1 MRAELVANGEERML
15 RERHVRGP
23 VGRQH
28 EQPHLVEAAG
38 QIVQHVDRDVRP
50 MQIVEEQ
57 DERAQLRRFQ
67 EERAELALHPLLRHG
82 RRVLAHARHGVLAGF
97 RVRHLHAPRRR
108 DGLDERGHRAPR
120 RLVQQAVERLE
131 HGQDAFGAG
140 EPLRAAAAHDE
151 RTLRQLCELRQEV
164 LHEDRLPDSRLA
176 HHRQD
181 PAAALARFLVGRRS
195 FARSS
200 SRPTVRRSAIAGLL

>member
-1 MRAELVANGEERML
+1 ML

-38 QIVQHVDRDVRP
+38 QIVQHVDRGDVRP
-50 MQIVEEQ
+50 VQIVEEQ

-67 EERAELALHPLLRHG
+67 QERAELALHSLLRHG
-82 RRVLAHARHGVLAGF
+82 RRVLAHARDGVLAGF
-97 RVRHLHAPRRR
+97 RMRHLHVPGRR

-120 RLVQQAVERLE
+120 RLVQQAVERFE
-131 HGQDAFGAG
+131 QGQVRLGAG
-140 EPLRAAAAHDE
+140 EPLRTAAAHDE

-164 LHEDRLPDSRLA
+164 LHEDRLADSRLA
-176 HHRQD
+176 QR
-181 PAAALARFLVGRRS
+181 PSGTGRGPRARCS
-195 FARSS
+195 
-200 SRPTVRRSAIAGLL
+200 